1 MGSPIELRT
10 DYSSARLRQLA
21 RLSKDSNQSRR
32 LLSLAAVLDGMSRA
46 DAAKIGGMDRQTLRD
61 WVHRFNARGLDGL
74 VDIHAGGRQPRLTP
88 DQKAELAQI
97 VETGPDPATHGV
109 VRWRRVDIQRVIKE
123 RYGVDYHERYVGT
136 LLADLGFSRLS
147 GRPQHPKQDE
157 RVIEMF
163 KNVWPA
169 PGPQAISHFWL
180 EAVCLNVSGPF
191 VKPSA
196 PGHDGYPRVPV
207 LIKLSASK
215 AIF

>member
-1 MGSPIELRT
+1 MESPVRLRT
-10 DYSSARLRQLA
+10 DYSSAQLRQLA

-123 RYGVDYHERYVGT
+123 RYGVDYHERYIRACPAVPSIP
-136 LLADLGFSRLS
+136 SRMN
-147 GRPQHPKQDE
+147 E
-157 RVIEMF
+157 
-163 KNVWPA
+163 
-169 PGPQAISHFWL
+169 
-180 EAVCLNVSGPF
+180 
-191 VKPSA
+191 
-196 PGHDGYPRVPV
+196 
-207 LIKLSASK
+207 
-215 AIF
+215 